1 LGSVAFADAT
11 LVGKPPGNKAGIWEH
26 NYLKTLRRTGYEL
39 AKNSFVKA
47 KYAFDNTMSKG
58 LLPLIALLSLGTA
71 LFILLVSVVV
81 AALKL
86 FPEDED
92 LSLGEIIWASLLR
105 TLDPGTMGQDSG
117 TGFRAAMLAVT
128 LFGIILVA
136 ALIGIISNA
145 LNSKLEQLRK
155 GKSKVIEKGHTVI
168 LGWNSKG
175 IQLIRELVIS
185 NGPDLKTAIVIL
197 ADIDKVLLEDE
208 VLRRVG
214 DLGKTKLVVR
224 SGRPMSRTDLSIV
237 SINTAKAVI
246 ILSPDF
252 SEDADTFAI
261 KTCMAVRSLENPPGP
276 ETSIVGEIRDAS
288 NIDAAELVSEGSVHW
303 VLVEEIVNRL
313 IVQTCRQSGLS
324 SVFTDLLDF
333 TGSELYILRS
343 PQLQGHTYGDISLM
357 LESSVA
363 VGVIQ
368 GVEVNLNPNPAFVFE
383 QNDALVVVAEDRS
396 KLALSVKAKVQEDL
410 FVENAVDAQRVESTL
425 ILGSNSGLEVLVS
438 ELDKDSAAGSKIV
451 VVSPFIEKLDLKAT
465 NIDLSLV
472 VADPTKKRVL
482 ESVEVASFDHII
494 IIANRDLND
503 VQQADA
509 KTLHTL
515 LQVRALTNG
524 KSGVNIVSEILDDH
538 NRKLAESARADDFI
552 VSDKI
557 VSHVI
562 SQISVNKH
570 LGSVFNELFAAGGER
585 ISMLPVENFILTG
598 VPVSF
603 DSVIASV
610 SKSGKSAI
618 GYRLEA
624 EKNELSSLHGVR
636 LNPIRTSQVVFS
648 SGDTLIVVE

>member
-1 LGSVAFADAT
+1 LPKKS
-11 LVGKPPGNKAGIWEH
+11 L
-26 NYLKTLRRTGYEL
+26 
-39 AKNSFVKA
+39 VKA
-47 KYAFDNTMSKG
+47 KYVFDNTMSKG
-58 LLPLIALLSLGTA
+58 LIPLIALLSLGTA

-81 AALKL
+81 AALRL
-86 FPEDED
+86 FPEDEE
-92 LSLGEIIWASLLR
+92 LSLGEVIWASLLR

-117 TGFRAAMLAVT
+117 VGFRAAMLAVT

-175 IQLIRELVIS
+175 IQLIKELIIS
-185 NGPDLKTAIVIL
+185 NGPDLKAAIVVL
-197 ADIDKVLLEDE
+197 ADIDKVTLEDE
-208 VLRRVG
+208 ILRRVG
-214 DLGKTKLVVR
+214 SLGKTKLVVR
-224 SGRPMSRTDLSIV
+224 SGRPMSRTDLNIV
-237 SINTAKAVI
+237 SIGTASAVI

-261 KTCMAVRSLENPPGP
+261 KTCMAVRSLESPPSL
-276 ETSIVGEIRDAS
+276 ETSIVGEIRDSS

-333 TGSELYILRS
+333 TGSELYILTTNE
-343 PQLQGHTYGDISLM
+343 LIGHTYGEISMM

-368 GVEVNLNPNPAFVFE
+368 GETVHLNPSPSFVFE
-383 QNDALVVVAEDRS
+383 SADSMIVVAEDNN
-396 KLALSVKAKVQEDL
+396 KLGLSGLAMVQDNL
-410 FVENAVDAQRVESTL
+410 FVEAAIEVNRVESTL

-438 ELDKDSAAGSKIV
+438 ELDKDSNPGSKIV
-451 VVSPFIEKLDLKAT
+451 VVSPYVEKLDLNAA
-465 NIDLSLV
+465 NIDLTLV

-482 ESVEVASFDHII
+482 ESVDVGSFDHII
-494 IIANRDLND
+494 IVANRDLND

-515 LQVRALTNG
+515 LQVRALTKE
-524 KSGVNIVSEILDDH
+524 KSGLNIVSEILDDH

-570 LGSVFNELFAAGGER
+570 LSSVFNELFAAGGEK
-585 ISMLPVENFILTG
+585 ISMLPVENFIRTG
-598 VPVSF
+598 ASVSF
-603 DSVIASV
+603 DTVIASV
-610 SKSGKSAI
+610 SKAGKSAI

-636 LNPIRTSQVVFS
+636 LNPIRTKEVIFS
-648 SGDTLIVVE
+648 PGDTLIVVE

>member
-1 LGSVAFADAT
+1 MPKKSFA
-11 LVGKPPGNKAGIWEH
+11 
-26 NYLKTLRRTGYEL
+26 
-39 AKNSFVKA
+39 KA

-71 LFILLVSVVV
+71 IFILLISVVV
-81 AALKL
+81 SFLKL
-86 FPEDED
+86 FPEDQE
-92 LSLGEIIWASLLR
+92 LGLGEVIWASLLR

-145 LNSKLEQLRK
+145 LNSRLEQLRK
-155 GKSKVIEKGHTVI
+155 GKSKVVEKGHTVI

-175 IQLIRELVIS
+175 IQLIKEIVIS
-185 NGPDLKTAIVIL
+185 NGPDLKAAVVVL
-197 ADIDKVLLEDE
+197 ADVDKVSLEDE
-208 VLRRVG
+208 ILRRVG
-214 DLGKTKLVVR
+214 SLGKTKLVVR

-237 SINTAKAVI
+237 SINTAKAII

-261 KTCMAVRSLENPPGP
+261 KTCMAVRSLENPPSL

-288 NIDAAELVSEGSVHW
+288 NMDAAELVSEGSVHW
-303 VLVEEIVNRL
+303 VQVEEIVNRL

-333 TGSELYILRS
+333 TGSELYILNS
-343 PQLQGHTYGDISLM
+343 DNLLGHTYGEISLK

-363 VGVIQ
+363 VGIIKGGKVQ
-368 GVEVNLNPNPAFVFE
+368 LNPSASMILE
-383 QNDALVVVAEDRS
+383 SNDALIVVAEDNS
-396 KLALSVKAKVQEDL
+396 KLGLTHSAKVQDSL
-410 FVENAVDAQRVESTL
+410 FVKNGVEHNRVESTL

-438 ELDKDSAAGSKIV
+438 ELDKDSAPGSKIV
-451 VVSPFIEKLDLKAT
+451 VVSPYAEKLDLQGL
-465 NIDLSLV
+465 NIELSLV

-482 ESVEVASFDHII
+482 ESVDVASFDHII

-570 LGSVFNELFAAGGER
+570 LSAVFNELFSAGGER
-585 ISMLPVENFILTG
+585 ISMLPVENFIRTG
-598 VPVSF
+598 VPVTF
-603 DSVIASV
+603 DTVVASV
-610 SKSGKSAI
+610 SKAGKSAI

-624 EKNELSSLHGVR
+624 EKNEQSTLHGVR
-636 LNPIRTSQVVFS
+636 LNPNRTNEVVFS
-648 SGDTLIVVE
+648 PGDTLIVIE

>member
-1 LGSVAFADAT
+1 MPKKSL
-11 LVGKPPGNKAGIWEH
+11 
-26 NYLKTLRRTGYEL
+26 
-39 AKNSFVKA
+39 VKA
-47 KYAFDNTMSKG
+47 KYVFDNTMSKG
-58 LLPLIALLSLGTA
+58 LIPLIALLSLGTA

-81 AALKL
+81 AALRL
-86 FPEDED
+86 FPEDEE
-92 LSLGEIIWASLLR
+92 LSLGEVIWASLLR

-117 TGFRAAMLAVT
+117 VGFRAAMLAVT

-175 IQLIRELVIS
+175 IQLIKELIIS
-185 NGPDLKTAIVIL
+185 NGPDLKAAIVVL
-197 ADIDKVLLEDE
+197 ADIDKVTLEDE
-208 VLRRVG
+208 ILRRVG
-214 DLGKTKLVVR
+214 SLGKTKLVVR
-224 SGRPMSRTDLSIV
+224 SGRPMSRTDLNIV
-237 SINTAKAVI
+237 SIGTASAVI

-261 KTCMAVRSLENPPGP
+261 KTCMAVRSLESPPSL
-276 ETSIVGEIRDAS
+276 ETSIVGEIRDSS

-333 TGSELYILRS
+333 TGSELYILTTNE
-343 PQLQGHTYGDISLM
+343 LIGHTYGEISMM

-368 GVEVNLNPNPAFVFE
+368 GETVHLNPSPSFVFE
-383 QNDALVVVAEDRS
+383 SADSMIVVAEDNN
-396 KLALSVKAKVQEDL
+396 KLGLSGLAMVQDNL
-410 FVENAVDAQRVESTL
+410 FVEAAIEVNRVESTL

-438 ELDKDSAAGSKIV
+438 ELDKDSNPGSKIV
-451 VVSPFIEKLDLKAT
+451 VVSPYVEKLDLNAA
-465 NIDLSLV
+465 NIDLTLV

-482 ESVEVASFDHII
+482 ESVDVGSFDHII
-494 IIANRDLND
+494 IVANRDLND

-515 LQVRALTNG
+515 LQVRALTKE
-524 KSGVNIVSEILDDH
+524 KSGLNIVSEILDDH

-570 LGSVFNELFAAGGER
+570 LSSVFNELFAAGGEK
-585 ISMLPVENFILTG
+585 ISMLPVENFIRTG
-598 VPVSF
+598 ASVSF
-603 DSVIASV
+603 DTVIASV
-610 SKSGKSAI
+610 SKAGKSAI

-636 LNPIRTSQVVFS
+636 LNPIRTKEVIFS
-648 SGDTLIVVE
+648 PGDTLIVVE

>member
-1 LGSVAFADAT
+1 M
-11 LVGKPPGNKAGIWEH
+11 
-26 NYLKTLRRTGYEL
+26 
-39 AKNSFVKA
+39 AKKSFVKA

-81 AALKL
+81 ASLKL
-86 FPEDED
+86 FPEDQE

-117 TGFRAAMLAVT
+117 IGYRVAMLAVT

-175 IQLIRELVIS
+175 IQLIKELVIS
-185 NGPDLKTAIVIL
+185 NGPNVKAAIVVL
-197 ADIDKVLLEDE
+197 ADIDKVSLEDE

-214 DLGKTKLVVR
+214 NLGKTKLVVR
-224 SGRPMSRTDLSIV
+224 SGRPMSRTDLNIV
-237 SINTAKAVI
+237 SISTAKAVI

-261 KTCMAVRSLENPPGP
+261 KTCMAVRSLENPPGL

-333 TGSELYILRS
+333 TGSELYILNTEELIG
-343 PQLQGHTYGDISLM
+343 QTYAEISLK

-363 VGVIQ
+363 VGVIE
-368 GVEVNLNPNPAFVFE
+368 GEDVHLNPSPSYVFKS
-383 QNDALVVVAEDRS
+383 NDSLIVVAEDS
-396 KLALSVKAKVQEDL
+396 GKLGLSLPAKVQDNL
-410 FVENAVDAQRVESTL
+410 FVENAFDSNRVESTL

-438 ELDKDSAAGSKIV
+438 ELDKDSAPGSKIV
-451 VVSPFIEKLDLKAT
+451 VVSPYIEKLDLKAS

-482 ESVEVASFDHII
+482 ESVEVSSFNHII
-494 IIANRDLND
+494 IIANRQLND

-570 LGSVFNELFAAGGER
+570 LSAVFNELFAAGGER
-585 ISMLPVENFILTG
+585 ISMLPVENFIRTG
-598 VPVSF
+598 VSASF

-610 SKSGKSAI
+610 SKAGKSAI

-624 EKNELSSLHGVR
+624 EKNEQSSLHGVR
-636 LNPIRTSQVVFS
+636 LNPNRTNEVVFS
-648 SGDTLIVVE
+648 PGDTLIVVE

>member
-1 LGSVAFADAT
+1 
-11 LVGKPPGNKAGIWEH
+11 
-26 NYLKTLRRTGYEL
+26 L
-39 AKNSFVKA
+39 AKKSFVKA

-81 AALKL
+81 ASLKL
-86 FPEDED
+86 FPEDQE

-117 TGFRAAMLAVT
+117 IGYRVAMLAVT

-175 IQLIRELVIS
+175 IQLIKELVIS
-185 NGPDLKTAIVIL
+185 NGPNVKAAIVVL
-197 ADIDKVLLEDE
+197 ADIDKVSLEDE

-214 DLGKTKLVVR
+214 NLGKTKLVVR
-224 SGRPMSRTDLSIV
+224 SGRPMSRTDLNIV
-237 SINTAKAVI
+237 SISTAKAVI

-261 KTCMAVRSLENPPGP
+261 KTCMAVRSLENPPGL

-333 TGSELYILRS
+333 TGSELYILNTEELIG
-343 PQLQGHTYGDISLM
+343 QTYAEISLK

-363 VGVIQ
+363 VGVIE
-368 GVEVNLNPNPAFVFE
+368 GEDVHLNPSPSYVFKS
-383 QNDALVVVAEDRS
+383 NDSLIVVAEDS
-396 KLALSVKAKVQEDL
+396 GKLGLSLPAKVQDNL
-410 FVENAVDAQRVESTL
+410 FVENAFDSNRVESTL

-438 ELDKDSAAGSKIV
+438 ELDKDSAPGSKIV
-451 VVSPFIEKLDLKAT
+451 VVSPYIEKLDLKAS

-482 ESVEVASFDHII
+482 ESVEVSSFNHII
-494 IIANRDLND
+494 IIANRQLND

-570 LGSVFNELFAAGGER
+570 LSAVFNELFAAGGER
-585 ISMLPVENFILTG
+585 ISMLPVENFIRTG
-598 VPVSF
+598 VSASF

-610 SKSGKSAI
+610 SKAGKSAI

-624 EKNELSSLHGVR
+624 EKNEQSSLHGVR
-636 LNPIRTSQVVFS
+636 LNPNRTNEVVFS
-648 SGDTLIVVE
+648 PGDTLIVVE